1 MKFLKLRKNIA
12 WNVLCHARLKLLVN
26 GDITMEKAASII
38 FDEELIPD
46 VIRNMA
52 TMNIVE
58 YNNKRIIFSDGRRLY
73 YNDFNAAF
81 LDGDI
86 LYLCGNR
93 KTYVFYVYTK

>member
-1 MKFLKLRKNIA
+1 MKLRINIA

-26 GDITMEKAASII
+26 GDISVEKAASII
-38 FDEELIPD
+38 LDTEKFFPD
-46 VIRNMA
+46 VIQNME
-52 TMNIVE
+52 TMSIVE
-58 YNNKRIIFSDGRRLY
+58 YNNKRIIFSDGHRLY

-86 LYLCGNR
+86 LYLYRNR